1 MPEGT
6 MKTALLLAS
15 TVLLS
20 VVLSYSVVRIC
31 PATHPRDDAAPAAT
45 ADDVARLARALSD
58 AEERGRAL
66 AEDVKK
72 LREEM
77 AVRSSSSTRVPE
89 GEIEAAVARA
99 VAAHRDTAASAPEAE
114 AAASSSAKPAAEPV
128 FDMQSAFRDLC
139 VPGMS
144 REERMAKWKAV
155 ADAGKLDEMVALF
168 EQYAKEHPESPM
180 AQVELGG
187 AYLQKVFK
195 AGNGP
200 EAGIWA
206 TKADK
211 SFDAA
216 LAVDDHCWDARFSKA
231 VSLSF
236 WPAVF
241 GKQNEA
247 IKNFEVLTEQQ
258 GQGNEPK
265 YAQTW
270 LLLGNMYQ
278 QTGRMD
284 QALATW
290 KHGLELFPGNESLQ
304 AQIANAQH

>member
-1 MPEGT
+1 
-6 MKTALLLAS
+6 MKPALLLVSA
-15 TVLLS
+15 VLLS
-20 VVLSYSVVRIC
+20 VSLSYAVVRIC
-31 PATHPRDDAAPAAT
+31 PATHARTETAPAAT
-45 ADDVARLARALSD
+45 VDDVARLARALSD
-58 AEERGRAL
+58 AEERERAL
-66 AEDVKK
+66 ADDVRK

-77 AVRSSSSTRVPE
+77 AVRSNGATRVPE

-99 VAAHRDTAASAPEAE
+99 VAAHREATPSAVEAE
-114 AAASSSAKPAAEPV
+114 AAPSSAAKAAAEPA
-128 FDMQSAFRDLC
+128 FDMQAAFRELST
-139 VPGMS
+139 PGMT
-144 REERMAKWKAV
+144 REERMAKWKTV
-155 ADAGKLDEMVALF
+155 VDAGKLDEMVALF
-168 EQYAKEHPESPM
+168 EQYAKDHPESPM

-236 WPAVF
+236 WPPVF

-304 AQIANAQH
+304 SQIANAGH

>member
-1 MPEGT
+1 
-6 MKTALLLAS
+6 MKPALLLVSA
-15 TVLLS
+15 VLLS
-20 VVLSYSVVRIC
+20 VSLSYAVVRIC
-31 PATHPRDDAAPAAT
+31 PATHARAESAPAAT
-45 ADDVARLARALSD
+45 ADDVARLARSLSD
-58 AEERGRAL
+58 AEERERAL
-66 AEDVKK
+66 VEDVRK

-77 AVRSSSSTRVPE
+77 AVRSSGSTRVPE

-99 VAAHRDTAASAPEAE
+99 VAAHRDAAASAGETPQAP
-114 AAASSSAKPAAEPV
+114 SSASKSAAEPA
-128 FDMQSAFRDLC
+128 FDMQSAFRDLT
-139 VPGMS
+139 VPGLS
-144 REERMAKWKAV
+144 REERLAKWKEIAE
-155 ADAGKLDEMVALF
+155 AGKLDEMVALF
-168 EQYAKEHPESPM
+168 EQYAKDHPESPM
-180 AQVELGG
+180 AHVDLGG

-211 SFDAA
+211 AFDAA
-216 LAVDDHCWDARFSKA
+216 LSVDDHCWDARFSKA

-236 WPAVF
+236 WPPVF
-241 GKQNEA
+241 GKQSEA

-258 GQGNEPK
+258 GQGSEPK

-290 KHGLELFPGNESLQ
+290 KHGLELFPGNEALQ
-304 AQIANAQH
+304 SQIANAH